1 MKKAL
6 QVSLIIIPIIGGTF
20 ARYLF
25 WRSSANKQISPPLQV
40 SSLPVAG
47 PVVALKPPPNPE
59 SAKIIGPPVSEG
71 PALPPLDKSDAFMLA
86 GIAHLTGNRS
96 STPLFMEENLVT
108 HIVSTIDNLLRQNI
122 PANGLP
128 VDVPN
133 GSFKVKNQAG
143 VLSIDPANSARYAPY
158 MRLVDAVDAK
168 AVVRL
173 YLEVYPL
180 LQNAYEQLGHP
191 KRYFNDR
198 LLAVLDD
205 LIKAPEISPPIR
217 LVQQHVLYQFSD
229 DDLENRSAGQKM
241 MIRLGLSNEH
251 KLKEKLEAIRSELMK
266 HLRYGGTA
274 TGQAP
279 PSPSPTVPALQP

>member
-6 QVSLIIIPIIGGTF
+6 QISLIIIPVIGVTF
-20 ARYLF
+20 AGYLF
-25 WRSSANKQISPPLQV
+25 WRSSADKQTSPPLPV
-40 SSLPVAG
+40 SSMPVAG
-47 PVVALKPPPNPE
+47 PIVALKPHPNPE
-59 SAKIIGPPVSEG
+59 SAKIIAPPSSEG
-71 PALPPLDKSDAFMLA
+71 PALPPLDNSDAFMLSD
-86 GIAHLTGNRS
+86 IAHLTGNRS
-96 STPLFMEENLVT
+96 STHLFMEENLVT
-108 HIVSTIDNLLRQNI
+108 HIVSTLDNLLRQNI

-128 VDVPN
+128 VDVPK

-180 LQNAYEQLGHP
+180 LQKAYEQLGHP
-191 KRYFNDR
+191 KQYFNDR

-205 LIKAPEISPPIR
+205 LIKAPEISPPVQ

-241 MIRLGLSNEH
+241 MIRLGLSNER
-251 KLKEKLEAIRSELMK
+251 KFKEKLEAIRSELLR
-266 HLRYGGTA
+266 HLRYGETA
-274 TGQAP
+274 TGQAL
-279 PSPSPTVPALQP
+279 PSPSPPALQP